1 MLWKHGDWYIIVPMD
16 RFVSALKHCELCP
29 RNCGANRL
37 EGQTGY
43 CGAGGRIRVAH
54 WGLHFGE
61 EPPISGSRGSGNV
74 FFSPCNMRCVFC
86 QNHQI
91 SHTQF
96 GEEISIDRLVETFF
110 KLEETGAHNI
120 NLVSPTPYAP
130 LIGSAIH
137 LAKEQGLRIPFI
149 YNTNAY
155 ENVSTVGMLA
165 GLIDIYLPDFKYWHA
180 SIARKL
186 SSADDYPAAAMQAIL
201 AMKRQVGDLRIESGL
216 ATRGLLI
223 RHLVLPGQLAGTER
237 IIAWIKAELGSQ
249 TALSLM
255 AQYQPLHRAIEHP
268 MLMRTITD
276 HEYESLLDLAVEQG
290 FEHVFIQELES
301 APLFVPD
308 FTRAEPFGENTGS
321 RVMGQGSRNFKT
333 SRRGTTSG
341 EGSRA
346 RCAAQIHAPC
356 VTCCTG
362 LHLTHDPCPMTLS

>member
-1 MLWKHGDWYIIVPMD
+1 MEQFT
-16 RFVSALKHCELCP
+16 RALDHCELCP
-29 RNCGANRL
+29 RNCGANRF

-43 CGAGGRIRVAH
+43 CGAGSSIRVAH

-61 EPPISGSRGSGNV
+61 EPPISGWKGSGNV

-91 SHTQF
+91 SHNQF
-96 GEEISIDRLVETFF
+96 GHEISVDETVEIFF
-110 KLEETGAHNI
+110 MLEAAGAHNI

-155 ENVSTVGMLA
+155 ENVSTIEMLA
-165 GLIDIYLPDFKYWHA
+165 GLIDIYLPDFKYWH
-180 SIARKL
+180 SPIARKL
-186 SSADDYPAAAMQAIL
+186 SSAADYPAAAMQAIL

-223 RHLVLPGQLAGTER
+223 RHLVLPGKLAGTER
-237 IIAWIKAELGSQ
+237 IIAWIKDKLGSQ

-255 AQYQPLHRAIEHP
+255 AQYQPLHRAVEYP
-268 MLMRTITD
+268 LLRRTITSA
-276 HEYESLLDLAVEQG
+276 EYEMLLDLLLDQG
-290 FEHVFIQELES
+290 FENVFIQELES

-308 FTRAEPFGENTGS
+308 FTRAEPFDAKAIS
-321 RVMGQGSRNFKT
+321 
-333 SRRGTTSG
+333 
-341 EGSRA
+341 
-346 RCAAQIHAPC
+346 
-356 VTCCTG
+356 
-362 LHLTHDPCPMTLS
+362 

>member
-1 MLWKHGDWYIIVPMD
+1 MEPFL
-16 RFVSALKHCELCP
+16 RTLEHCELCP
-29 RNCGANRL
+29 HSCGVNRL
-37 EGQTGY
+37 EGQIGY
-43 CGAGGRIRVAH
+43 CGAGDRVRIAH

-91 SHTQF
+91 SHNAF
-96 GEEISIDRLVETFF
+96 GKELSVDELEEIFF
-110 KLEETGAHNI
+110 KLQAAGAHNI

-130 LIGSAIH
+130 LIGSAIR

-155 ENVSTVGMLA
+155 ENVSTIEAFA
-165 GLIDIYLPDFKYWHA
+165 GLMDIYLPDFKYWRSA
-180 SIARKL
+180 IARKL
-186 SSADDYPAAAMQAIL
+186 SSADDYPEAAMQAIL

-223 RHLVLPGQLAGTER
+223 RHLVLPGKLAGTER
-237 IIAWIKAELGSQ
+237 IIAWIKAALGAE

-255 AQYQPLHRAIEHP
+255 AQYQPLHRAIENR

-276 HEYESLLDLAVEQG
+276 GEYEKLLDLLLDQG
-290 FEHVFIQELES
+290 FDNVFIQELES

-308 FTRAEPFGENTGS
+308 FEREEPFKEQGHGS
-321 RVMGQGSRNFKT
+321 WGTGQG
-333 SRRGTTSG
+333 
-341 EGSRA
+341 
-346 RCAAQIHAPC
+346 
-356 VTCCTG
+356 
-362 LHLTHDPCPMTLS
+362 